1 MPQFSKGTRETPV
14 RPHEVL
20 QELDYKNIDFLL
32 NFVSASGGCGASQ
45 CCSGGGAAGNLVC
58 PPANTLTHTQQRLKG
73 VCVDASQQALIATWL
88 PVALCLRCRTRSRPR
103 PRCSPLPGRIKP
115 RRQTRLKPRLQ
126 SRVARTVKLAR
137 QMALIPY
144 EMRVGEGGEGDT
156 WRRMREFRA
165 AQRV

>member
-1 MPQFSKGTRETPV
+1 MPQFTRGHRETPV
-14 RPHEVL
+14 RAHEVVR
-20 QELDYKNIDFLL
+20 ELDYKNIDFLL
-32 NFVSASGGCGASQ
+32 NFVSAS
-45 CCSGGGAAGNLVC
+45 
-58 PPANTLTHTQQRLKG
+58 
-73 VCVDASQQALIATWL
+73 
-88 PVALCLRCRTRSRPR
+88 
-103 PRCSPLPGRIKP
+103 GRIKP

-165 AQRV
+165 AERM